1 LTVARWNVLAE
12 ALNRKAIH
20 HENEFANLKVG
31 NHGYILAD
39 IDPSKGCFVETPS
52 LAMGKQ
58 FQQLM
63 KKMRNQL
70 MILNQRV
77 FKSGD
82 NSAEDEL
89 IESAYLRTGKHI
101 LHCCFASIILT
112 ELSNTI

>member
-1 LTVARWNVLAE
+1 
-12 ALNRKAIH
+12 
-20 HENEFANLKVG
+20 
-31 NHGYILAD
+31 
-39 IDPSKGCFVETPS
+39 
-52 LAMGKQ
+52 MGKQ

-70 MILNQRV
+70 MVLNQRV

-112 ELSNTI
+112 ELSDTT